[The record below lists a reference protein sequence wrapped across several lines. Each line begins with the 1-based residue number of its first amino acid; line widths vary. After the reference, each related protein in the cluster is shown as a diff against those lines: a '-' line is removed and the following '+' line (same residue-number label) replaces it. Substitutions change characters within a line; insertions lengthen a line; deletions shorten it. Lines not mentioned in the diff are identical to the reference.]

1 MSKIF
6 TPLAVEKEIAREIA
20 GTLGRI
26 GRELGKC
33 HGKAWRMMALW
44 ENCSADAAARK
55 ERLGKILHQAMDEAE
70 RYRYFLVV
78 QREAMGLR
86 DHTEV
91 ARRYPLPKIEGRAPA
106 AGDPASPRLAF
117 PGVFSRGRRRAFSGG
132 MTGTAGG
139 KC

>member
-1 MSKIF
+1 MSKKF
-6 TPLAVEKEIAREIA
+6 TPLAVEKEITKEIA

-26 GRELGKC
+26 GRELGKR

-44 ENCSADAAARK
+44 ERCPAGAAARK
-55 ERLGKILHQAMDEAE
+55 ERLGKMLHRAMDEAE
-70 RYRYFLVV
+70 RYCYFLVV

-91 ARRYPLPKIEGRAPA
+91 ARRYPLPKVEGRMPA

-117 PGVFSRGRRRAFSGG
+117 PGVFSRGRRRGSSGG
-132 MTGTAGG
+132 
-139 KC
+139 